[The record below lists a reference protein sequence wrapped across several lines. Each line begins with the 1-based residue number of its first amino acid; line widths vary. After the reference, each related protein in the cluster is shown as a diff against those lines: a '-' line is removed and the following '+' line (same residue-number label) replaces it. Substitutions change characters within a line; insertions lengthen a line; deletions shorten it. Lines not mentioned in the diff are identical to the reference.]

1 MENMVAGAR
10 QAALTISQTANLL
23 QLSHTTMCRIY
34 REWPQKRK
42 HPMSSSC
49 MKELGTTIALQSSIS
64 ENNTVRR
71 TNTLTGHFVRYTV
84 LAFKAFFS
92 STDELWHC
100 GDFSCI
106 TSTKRAWTQWHR
118 GSGGFS
124 KIIEMLDLQGGISLL
139 WIAEYKW
146 GETVRVGV
154 MSAVEGILSSKL
166 SSQFPPPSF
175 SH

>member
-1 MENMVAGAR
+1 MTLDMESMAAGAR
-10 QAALTISQTANLL
+10 QAALTISQTADRL

-42 HPMSSSC
+42 HPMSSGC

-92 STDELWHC
+92 STDQL
-100 GDFSCI
+100 
-106 TSTKRAWTQWHR
+106 
-118 GSGGFS
+118 
-124 KIIEMLDLQGGISLL
+124 
-139 WIAEYKW
+139 
-146 GETVRVGV
+146 
-154 MSAVEGILSSKL
+154 
-166 SSQFPPPSF
+166 
-175 SH
+175 